1 MWNNLTNHHHCC
13 TYTHLHH
20 GRETRPLPVEVAVRL
35 KRPGAAS
42 RISVAEREAARRQQ
56 LEREAQAARTAQ
68 QEAAS
73 RGVHDVVKQ
82 HYNMV
87 PERGREW
94 RQTDSKI
101 KGLRSYNNWVKSS
114 LIQKFIGEERNLK
127 ILDIGCGKGGDLLD
141 QVTVVAPSQ
150 TRTRRYGVI
159 SGRRSRGGSSTP
171 SSTQRTASASGWA
184 TSPSSETSA
193 SIRAWGQAMPSAS
206 AGAAAA
212 GTWSP

>member
-1 MWNNLTNHHHCC
+1 MVEKR
-13 TYTHLHH
+13 
-20 GRETRPLPVEVAVRL
+20 GRSRSRSRSGSRSPPRQR

-114 LIQKFIGEERNLK
+114 LIQKFIGEERSLK
-127 ILDIGCGKGGDLLD
+127 ILDIGDDVRHC
-141 QVTVVAPSQ
+141 AC
-150 TRTRRYGVI
+150 RREI
-159 SGRRSRGGSSTP
+159 HWRGAQP
-171 SSTQRTASASGWA
+171 
-184 TSPSSETSA
+184 
-193 SIRAWGQAMPSAS
+193 
-206 AGAAAA
+206 
-212 GTWSP
+212 